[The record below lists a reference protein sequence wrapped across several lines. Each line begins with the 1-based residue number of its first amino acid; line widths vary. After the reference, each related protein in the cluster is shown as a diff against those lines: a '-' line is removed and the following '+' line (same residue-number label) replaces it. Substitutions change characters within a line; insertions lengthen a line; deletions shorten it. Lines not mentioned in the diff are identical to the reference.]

1 MQTRCRAAESRL
13 RLKIWALP
21 RVIYLIGV
29 SCLTVQ
35 GTSPCKAFMLIGLL
49 YKTLYGEMLSL

>member
-49 YKTLYGEMLSL
+49 YKMLSL